1 MLNMNRATPESDNE
15 LKITRERFD
24 GIYIAYFSRLCRFA
38 RTYVL
43 SEETAEN
50 IVQNVFMFLWEKHH
64 ILQIHAS
71 LSAYLYTL
79 VKNKCIDYLR
89 HQKADLE
96 YRAEQA
102 LKLAALEKLDTGLIP
117 GEDIE
122 ETVMAA
128 INKLPSKC
136 REIFVLNRVEGKK
149 YREIS
154 EILGISVNTVE
165 NQMGI
170 ALRKLRKELEHL
182 I

>member
-1 MLNMNRATPESDNE
+1 
-15 LKITRERFD
+15 
-24 GIYIAYFSRLCRFA
+24 
-38 RTYVL
+38 
-43 SEETAEN
+43 
-50 IVQNVFMFLWEKHH
+50 
-64 ILQIHAS
+64 
-71 LSAYLYTL
+71 
-79 VKNKCIDYLR
+79 
-89 HQKADLE
+89 
-96 YRAEQA
+96 
-102 LKLAALEKLDTGLIP
+102 
-117 GEDIE
+117 
-122 ETVMAA
+122 MAA

>member
-1 MLNMNRATPESDNE
+1 MYKRQT
-15 LKITRERFD
+15 
-24 GIYIAYFSRLCRFA
+24 
-38 RTYVL
+38 
-43 SEETAEN
+43 
-50 IVQNVFMFLWEKHH
+50 
-64 ILQIHAS
+64 
-71 LSAYLYTL
+71 
-79 VKNKCIDYLR
+79 
-89 HQKADLE
+89 
-96 YRAEQA
+96 EQA